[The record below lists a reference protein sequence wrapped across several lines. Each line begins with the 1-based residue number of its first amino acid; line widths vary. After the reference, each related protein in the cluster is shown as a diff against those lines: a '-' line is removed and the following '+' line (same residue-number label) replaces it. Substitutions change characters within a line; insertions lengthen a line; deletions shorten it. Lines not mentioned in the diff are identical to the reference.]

1 MYGICERHRQ
11 RILCRLGVGVLSLM
25 LAMSMAACS
34 MAGAAPNTTPIPSV
48 NPLSRIHNMGPDT
61 APLFVRVT
69 FTPTTTYEQAVAIVQ
84 NSPTPAHVYPWTCDD
99 PRTPIPP
106 SDADLKVAFE
116 GSAAFKGSHSVLLSY
131 APWDAITRIA
141 ASPQV
146 VSIEPDALYQ
156 CS

>member
-1 MYGICERHRQ
+1 MHGVAD
-11 RILCRLGVGVLSLM
+11 RLGRRIVRSL
-25 LAMSMAACS
+25 C
-34 MAGAAPNTTPIPSV
+34 AGALFLTLATSTVACAATQTASPTPTV

-69 FTPTTTYEQAVAIVQ
+69 FTPTTTYQQAVAIVQ
-84 NSPTPAHVYPWTCDD
+84 NGPTPAHVYPWTCDD
-99 PRTPIPP
+99 PRTPTPP
-106 SDADLKVAFE
+106 SDADLRAAFE
-116 GSAAFKGSHSVLLSY
+116 GSASFKGAHSVLLSY